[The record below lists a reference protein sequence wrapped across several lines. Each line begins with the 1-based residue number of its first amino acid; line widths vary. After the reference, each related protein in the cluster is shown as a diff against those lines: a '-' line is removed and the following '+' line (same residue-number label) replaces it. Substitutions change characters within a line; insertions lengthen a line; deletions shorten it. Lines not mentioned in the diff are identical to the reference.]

1 MSGLTLGLLSHVL
14 AGLSPFIVAQVIGRA
29 GLLPGTA
36 LVYVSGAMLLTAS
49 LGVNAIRRPFLAETV
64 AFAGPTLRPLVLGSL
79 TGFLV
84 AGVAY
89 YHGLTASPR
98 VAEYVFLTRLDW
110 LVQAPV
116 ALLLLGEPWT
126 RRGLAGAA
134 LALSGGLLLT
144 WSGAIGTSGLVF
156 AALYIAAS
164 LLGYLCATPLTT
176 TRGSAGALTLTIWR
190 HWVNTAGFAVLAVTA
205 GTLGARAFQPSTLA
219 LAVAGALVL
228 IGLFL
233 SRFAALTRIPL
244 WVLSAQAPV
253 QALVA
258 VGASLW
264 IDGSL
269 PLTSAAAIGMIVV
282 GERLVMARPPAPAAA
297 A

>member
-36 LVYVSGAMLLTAS
+36 LVYVSGVILLTGA
-49 LGVNAIRRPFLAETV
+49 LGVGAIRRPFRAETA
-64 AFAGPTLRPLVLGSL
+64 AFAGPALRPLVLGSL
-79 TGFLV
+79 AGFLV
-84 AGVAY
+84 AGIAY

-156 AALYIAAS
+156 AAVYIAAS

-190 HWVNTAGFAVLAVTA
+190 HWVNTAGFTVLALTA

-219 LAVAGALVL
+219 LAVAGSLVL

-282 GERLVMARPPAPAAA
+282 GERLVMTRPPAR
-297 A
+297 